1 MGFFNSACYVTGSV
15 VIVIS
20 AMGGIEVGGSKLP
33 PQPQNSASEDGG
45 GAPGIMP
52 TTTNPGWDPNNLP
65 AGTGPTPWMDS
76 AGNYIGLT
84 ENPGNR
90 GDLIDQWNRNY
101 GGSLGDPWCATF
113 VNAMLDSNG
122 IQGTG
127 SAWSRSFMNWGTDAG
142 GPVTGSVVVFKWNA
156 SEGHVGFVHSVNSD
170 GTINVLG
177 GNQNKGTGVS
187 ISTFSTTDV
196 IGYRLPP
203 GHSGGGI
210 NTGGGDFG
218 AGGGRDDTR

>member
-1 MGFFNSACYVTGSV
+1 M
-15 VIVIS
+15 
-20 AMGGIEVGGSKLP
+20 MGGIEVGSNLP
-33 PQPQNSASEDGG
+33 PPPPNTQTESNSS
-45 GAPGIMP
+45 GAPGLGTP
-52 TTTNPGWDPNNLP
+52 GTPQGWDPANLP
-65 AGTGPTPWMDS
+65 PGTGPTPWMDS
-76 AGNYIGLT
+76 AGNYLGLT
-84 ENPGNR
+84 ESPGNR
-90 GDLIDQWNRNY
+90 GSQIDQWNTTY

-142 GPVTGSVVVFKWNA
+142 GPVSGSVVVFKWNA
-156 SEGHVGFVHSVNSD
+156 SEGHVGFVHSVNPN

-187 ISTFSTTDV
+187 ISTFSTADV

-210 NTGGGDFG
+210 NTGGGNFG
-218 AGGGRDDTR
+218 DGGGRDSTR